1 MPSSCFFS
9 FESSWAFFGSFQT
22 AGSSREALTVFR
34 RSDLASKSKI
44 PPKGLRAGGE
54 IGQLRADR
62 VDVFCVH
69 VVLPMRKR
77 QILARR
83 CHCRLDPQSSDFGG
97 RRKTPDPGLR
107 RDDTARYA
115 CRVT

>member
-9 FESSWAFFGSFQT
+9 FESSWAFFGAFQT
-22 AGSSREALTVFR
+22 AGSSREALTVLR

-62 VDVFCVH
+62 VEKFCVH
-69 VVLPMRKR
+69 GSCPEKCRIFAWV
-77 QILARR
+77 
-83 CHCRLDPQSSDFGG
+83 CHCGLDPQSSGFKAPKDAGS
-97 RRKTPDPGLR
+97 RPAPG
-107 RDDTARYA
+107 
-115 CRVT
+115 

>member
-22 AGSSREALTVFR
+22 AGSSREALTVLR

-44 PPKGLRAGGE
+44 PPEGFGARGE
-54 IGQLRADR
+54 IGDLRADG

-69 VVLPMRKR
+69 VVLVRKR
-77 QILARR
+77 AG
-83 CHCRLDPQSSDFGG
+83 F
-97 RRKTPDPGLR
+97 
-107 RDDTARYA
+107 
-115 CRVT
+115 